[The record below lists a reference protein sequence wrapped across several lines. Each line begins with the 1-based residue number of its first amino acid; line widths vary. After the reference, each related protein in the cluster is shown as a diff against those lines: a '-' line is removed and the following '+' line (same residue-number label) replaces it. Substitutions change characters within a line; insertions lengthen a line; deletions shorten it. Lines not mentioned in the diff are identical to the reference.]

1 MNFNLITKKE
11 DKKCKGLY
19 WRGSE
24 SLYLSSYESVET
36 RKSLR
41 FLKRMSCSGCEKCDW
56 ILDFLKDDLS
66 NNYCNY
72 NIDHVEDGKL
82 YTIKYTIKINTTQGY
97 YDFLYPEVDSVEFI
111 KVEEKK

>member
-24 SLYLSSYESVET
+24 SLYLSSYKSVEA

-56 ILDFLKDDLS
+56 IWDFLKNDLS
-66 NNYCNY
+66 DNYF
-72 NIDHVEDGKL
+72 NIDHVENGKL
-82 YTIKYTIKINTTQGY
+82 YTIKINTTQGY
-97 YDFLYPEVDSVEFI
+97 YDLYPEIDYYEFI

>member
-24 SLYLSSYESVET
+24 SLYLSSYKSVEA

-56 ILDFLKDDLS
+56 IWDFLKNDLS
-66 NNYCNY
+66 DNYFS
-72 NIDHVEDGKL
+72 IDHVENGKL
-82 YTIKYTIKINTTQGY
+82 YTIKINTTQGY
-97 YDFLYPEVDSVEFI
+97 YDFLYPEIDSVEFI